1 MAENGIELKV
11 YLEPELK
18 KVENI
23 QKELGEIVKNSGE
36 KDIQKKFEQLQAKL
50 IGIRDALEKPLSEK
64 AFSNLGGELKTLLSG
79 FGQLAAKLGSL
90 PTAVQANLTKVEKQ
104 LDDLDKRIEQTSNSL
119 NVIKKSGKID
129 KDGTFFLYK
138 KTADKRTESQG
149 FTRMVASQG
158 AKQGDPIKNYESLQK
173 YYKQLESLEQPT
185 EEIKNQMLAIRGF
198 FDSLNNEVKDNANQ
212 FKRLSD
218 TLNDLNRQRQ
228 EKVDELNKAAED
240 AKDGG
245 GELSADQLKAQEIVS
260 ATISGKVEI
269 DNAIVQGKAAAK
281 DNAVTTPDEE
291 IVDVPKLAGE
301 PKKENKNTG
310 IIGKAAKNLISYT
323 VVLGTMKKA
332 LRNAVETIQVLDKAL
347 TEQAMVSGMTREQ
360 VYGLL
365 SSYQELAMASGATT
379 KEVATVAT
387 EFFRQGKSSEEALTL
402 TEAAVKAAKVASIST
417 SDSVDYLTTAIN
429 GFKMS
434 AQDAMDVSDRFAAL
448 AASSATSYE
457 ELAIA
462 LSKTASQANLAGMSM
477 DYTLGLLAKGI
488 ETTREAPETI
498 GTALKTVIAR
508 MREISDYGETL
519 DGETNINNVEQNLS
533 YVGIQLRNV
542 SGELRSTEDVL
553 DELGRKW
560 DTLSSNQQAAIARS
574 LAGTRQQSRL
584 ISMMNDYQRTL
595 ELVQISER
603 SNGATAAQAA
613 TYMLG
618 MEAAIN
624 KVTVA
629 GEKLIT
635 ALTNSEALIAIVDFV
650 GEWVNGIAIM
660 AENQAL
666 VYTTLVAIG
675 AVGAVILANKVRE
688 KLLDAQIAAHNI
700 DILKQKKEG
709 LSKDK
714 IAIARAD
721 ALNAKAKLNEKIQ
734 AKISLQKEYQAE
746 MAKAERTGQST
757 EAIQAEYAIKLAKAE
772 EQINIAQQQYN
783 AAQYESLS
791 LQQQSLEVSNDLRSS
806 LSSVPGIIGSIIVG
820 FTTLL
825 IKRKANLALSKA
837 ENDEDRKGLF
847 INMGKNAAK
856 WMPIVGIAFAI
867 ACLAAAGIAAL
878 VPKFVSQKSKS
889 GTEKATEDVQS
900 LSAEIYNLQKS
911 TTAIKTAISEFENLD
926 KKVIKTKEDIEAMNK
941 ALTEG
946 GNALT
951 DEQKKYYNTLGDN
964 QKLEYLKQV
973 KEINEK
979 AIAQKRALQ
988 LQTINN
994 AGASEMLKE
1003 SSNQAVVFDIIT
1015 EKAYEYIDSLKEL
1028 GQITSEEADNMSRFT
1043 KQLISNMDA
1052 YELYKNYI
1060 DKNFSDLGK
1069 GESKSNIKD
1078 TLKSYGL
1085 DDSDKNAKK
1094 IQEKGWSA
1102 LTDIYKDA
1110 ADQAKVDKL
1119 LADKTG
1125 GLTKDSLIKEL
1136 VGNVVNSS
1144 IEIQGK
1150 AVLASDILTTDDYGL
1165 KDQIDAYKQ
1174 LVKIFGEGS
1183 NEVNALNQG
1192 INGLEDIINT
1202 FGKDDQIVTWAESMG
1217 VGVNQLSESIEK
1229 FKKAGFETEDILKI
1243 IAKMARGESRESI
1256 EEFAKTLDGY
1266 DAARFNSAWTNVIDG
1281 ITGGFQTIGQEVQ
1294 SYKNQIEG
1302 IYEAQQK
1309 YLSGELKGSEWTDYI
1324 AEHQDIFN
1332 QEGFYEAFISG
1343 GNITD
1348 LIQNSNSY
1356 FEKTRLNLI
1365 KRIEQAIEAANNEAE
1380 KEVLRRQKAALEK
1393 ANSLYS
1399 PSLQM
1404 QLEREQ
1410 AAVNKYKEYLQQQT
1424 DDLKNALNDR
1434 KNAYQ
1439 KYFDAINQ
1447 EYEDQDYEE
1456 QQQLLIENLG
1466 KIGAGTDATSMAKIA
1481 SLEST
1486 LKENEKERRETLR
1499 QRAQDALLNS
1509 LDDQVS
1515 NIEER
1520 LQEQLENE
1528 KNLLNIINS
1537 ESFGKKIFNGML
1549 AAITEGGKLTGSQYN
1564 SITELVTTMV
1574 SAGADLS
1581 KLNEYIKVGNDIISI
1596 GSFVLNRNDNP
1607 EAYDTLANLFAS
1619 ARKQNGQSAI

>member
-23 QKELGEIVKNSGE
+23 QKELTDIVKSSGE
-36 KDIQKKFEQLQAKL
+36 KDIQKKFEQLQSKL
-50 IGIRDALEKPLSEK
+50 VGIRDALEKPLSEK

-104 LDDLDKRIEQTSNSL
+104 LDDLDKRIEQTTNSL
-119 NVIKKSGKID
+119 NAVKKSGKVD

-158 AKQGDPIKNYESLQK
+158 AKQGDQIKNYESLQK

-198 FDSLNNEVKDNANQ
+198 FDSLNNEVRDNANQ

-228 EKVDELNKAAED
+228 EKVDELSKAAED
-240 AKDGG
+240 TKSGS
-245 GELSADQLKAQEIVS
+245 GELNADQVKAQEIVS
-260 ATISGKVEI
+260 ATITGKVDI

-291 IVDVPKLAGE
+291 TVDVPKLATGT
-301 PKKENKNTG
+301 KKETKNSG
-310 IIGKAAKNLISYT
+310 LIGKAAKNLISYT
-323 VVLGTMKKA
+323 VVLGTMKKV
-332 LRNAVETIQVLDKAL
+332 LRNAIETIQVLDKAL

-434 AQDAMDVSDRFAAL
+434 AEDAMDVSDRFAAL

-519 DGETNINNVEQNLS
+519 DGETNINNVEQNLA
-533 YVGIQLRNV
+533 YVGIQLRNQA
-542 SGELRSTEDVL
+542 GELRSTEDVL

-584 ISMMNDYQRTL
+584 ISMMNDYERTL
-595 ELVQISER
+595 ELVEISQR

-650 GEWVNGIAIM
+650 GELVNGIAIM
-660 AENQAL
+660 AENEAL
-666 VYTTLVAIG
+666 VYTTLTAIG
-675 AVGAVILANKVRE
+675 VVGAVILANKMRE
-688 KLLDAQIAAHNI
+688 KILDAQIAAHNI

-714 IAIARAD
+714 IAAAQAD
-721 ALNAKAKLNEKIQ
+721 ALLAKAKLQKALQGKIT
-734 AKISLQKEYQAE
+734 LQKEYQA
-746 MAKAERTGQST
+746 KIAEAEKNGTPV
-757 EAIQAEYAIKLAKAE
+757 EVLKAEYAGKLAIAE
-772 EQINIAQQQYN
+772 KEINEAQQEYN
-783 AAQYESLS
+783 TAQYESLS
-791 LQQQSLEVSNDLRSS
+791 LQQQSLEVSKDLKSS
-806 LSSVPGIIGSIIVG
+806 LSSVPGIIGSIIAG

-825 IKRKANLALSKA
+825 IKRKANLILSKK
-837 ENDEDRKGLF
+837 ENDEDRKGLL

-867 ACLAAAGIAAL
+867 ACLVAAGIAAL
-878 VPKFVSQKSKS
+878 VPKIVSAKSKS

-911 TTAIKTAISEFENLD
+911 TTAIKSAISEFENLD

-946 GNALT
+946 GNALS

-988 LQTINN
+988 LQTIKSV
-994 AGASEMLKE
+994 GASEMLKE
-1003 SSNQAVVFDIIT
+1003 SSNQAVVFDIVT
-1015 EKAYEYIDSLKEL
+1015 EKAYEYIDALKEL
-1028 GQITSEEADNMSRFT
+1028 GQITAEEASNMSLFT
-1043 KQLISNMDA
+1043 KRLISNMDA

-1060 DKNFSDLGK
+1060 NENLPSNLGK
-1069 GESKSNIKD
+1069 GQDKNSIKG
-1078 TLKSYGL
+1078 TLRSYGL
-1085 DDSDKNAKK
+1085 NASDENAKK
-1094 IQEKGWSA
+1094 IQESGWSI
-1102 LTDIYKDA
+1102 LNELYKDA
-1110 ADQAKVDKL
+1110 TDQEKVNKL

-1125 GLTKDSLIKEL
+1125 GLTEDKFIEELIN
-1136 VGNVVNSS
+1136 NVANSS
-1144 IEIQGK
+1144 VDINGK
-1150 AVLASDILTTDDYGL
+1150 VVLASDILITNDYSI
-1165 KDQIDAYKQ
+1165 KDQIAAYQQFVDK
-1174 LVKIFGEGS
+1174 FGGAS
-1183 NEVNALNQG
+1183 NEVNALNAA
-1192 INGLEDIINT
+1192 IKGLDDIINT
-1202 FGKDDQIVTWAESMG
+1202 FAGNDHVITWAENMG
-1217 VGVNQLSESIEK
+1217 IGVNELSEAMER
-1229 FKKAGFETEDILKI
+1229 FKKAGFETEDILEI

-1256 EEFAKTLDGY
+1256 EEFAKTLNGY
-1266 DAARFNSAWTNVIDG
+1266 DAAKFNSIWTNIIDG
-1281 ITGGFQTIGQEVQ
+1281 ITGGFQKLGQDVQ
-1294 SYKNQIEG
+1294 SFNNEIQSVYENQE
-1302 IYEAQQK
+1302 K
-1309 YLSGELKGSEWTDYI
+1309 FLSGELTGSEFTDYM
-1324 AEHQDIFN
+1324 AEHEALFS
-1332 QEGFYEAFISG
+1332 QEGFYEAFTSG
-1343 GNITD
+1343 KD
-1348 LIQNSNSY
+1348 LTELIKDSNSY
-1356 FEKTRLNLI
+1356 FEKTKNNLLA
-1365 KRIEQAIEAANNEAE
+1365 RINEALKSATGGYKQE
-1380 KEVLRRQKAALEK
+1380 LLKLQASLKKEDEVYAISFQKR
-1393 ANSLYS
+1393 
-1399 PSLQM
+1399 
-1404 QLEREQ
+1404 LEREQ
-1410 AAVNKYKEYLQQQT
+1410 AAVDKYKEYLQQQA
-1424 DDLKNALNDR
+1424 DDLKDSLNER

-1486 LKENEKERRETLR
+1486 LKENEKERRQTLRERAQETL
-1499 QRAQDALLNS
+1499 LSS

-1515 NIEER
+1515 NIEKR
-1520 LQEQLENE
+1520 LQEQLNNE
-1528 KNLLNIINS
+1528 DNLLTVIQS
-1537 ESFGKKIFNGML
+1537 ASFGKNIFNGML
-1549 AAITEGGKLTGSQYN
+1549 AAITENGKLPGSQYN

-1581 KLNEYIKVGNDIISI
+1581 KLDEYIKVGNDIISI

>member
-198 FDSLNNEVKDNANQ
+198 FDSLNNEVRDNANQ

-595 ELVQISER
+595 ELVEISER

-635 ALTNSEALIAIVDFV
+635 ALTDSEALIAIVDFV
-650 GEWVNGIAIM
+650 GELVNGIAIM
-660 AENQAL
+660 AENEAF

-675 AVGAVILANKVRE
+675 AVGAVILANKIRE
-688 KLLDAQIAAHNI
+688 KVLAVQIAKYNI
-700 DILKQKKEG
+700 DLLKQKKEI
-709 LSKDK
+709 LSKENLSEKKQKAINAATKLREALENK
-714 IAIARAD
+714 IRI
-721 ALNAKAKLNEKIQ
+721 
-734 AKISLQKEYQAE
+734 QKEYQAKIE
-746 MAKAERTGQST
+746 QAQKNGTPI
-757 EAIQAEYAIKLAKAE
+757 EAIQLTYAEQLADANSK
-772 EQINIAQQQYN
+772 IATAQVEYN
-783 AAQYESLS
+783 LAQGESLS
-791 LQQQSLEVSNDLRSS
+791 LQQESFDIANNLKSN
-806 LSSVPGIIGSIIVG
+806 LSSIPGILGLIASG
-820 FTTLL
+820 FQAIL
-825 IKRKANLALSKA
+825 IKRKAN
-837 ENDEDRKGLF
+837 
-847 INMGKNAAK
+847 
-856 WMPIVGIAFAI
+856 IV
-867 ACLAAAGIAAL
+867 
-878 VPKFVSQKSKS
+878 
-889 GTEKATEDVQS
+889 
-900 LSAEIYNLQKS
+900 
-911 TTAIKTAISEFENLD
+911 
-926 KKVIKTKEDIEAMNK
+926 
-941 ALTEG
+941 
-946 GNALT
+946 
-951 DEQKKYYNTLGDN
+951 
-964 QKLEYLKQV
+964 
-973 KEINEK
+973 
-979 AIAQKRALQ
+979 
-988 LQTINN
+988 
-994 AGASEMLKE
+994 
-1003 SSNQAVVFDIIT
+1003 
-1015 EKAYEYIDSLKEL
+1015 
-1028 GQITSEEADNMSRFT
+1028 
-1043 KQLISNMDA
+1043 
-1052 YELYKNYI
+1052 
-1060 DKNFSDLGK
+1060 
-1069 GESKSNIKD
+1069 
-1078 TLKSYGL
+1078 
-1085 DDSDKNAKK
+1085 
-1094 IQEKGWSA
+1094 
-1102 LTDIYKDA
+1102 
-1110 ADQAKVDKL
+1110 
-1119 LADKTG
+1119 
-1125 GLTKDSLIKEL
+1125 
-1136 VGNVVNSS
+1136 
-1144 IEIQGK
+1144 
-1150 AVLASDILTTDDYGL
+1150 
-1165 KDQIDAYKQ
+1165 
-1174 LVKIFGEGS
+1174 
-1183 NEVNALNQG
+1183 
-1192 INGLEDIINT
+1192 
-1202 FGKDDQIVTWAESMG
+1202 
-1217 VGVNQLSESIEK
+1217 
-1229 FKKAGFETEDILKI
+1229 
-1243 IAKMARGESRESI
+1243 
-1256 EEFAKTLDGY
+1256 
-1266 DAARFNSAWTNVIDG
+1266 
-1281 ITGGFQTIGQEVQ
+1281 
-1294 SYKNQIEG
+1294 
-1302 IYEAQQK
+1302 
-1309 YLSGELKGSEWTDYI
+1309 
-1324 AEHQDIFN
+1324 
-1332 QEGFYEAFISG
+1332 
-1343 GNITD
+1343 
-1348 LIQNSNSY
+1348 
-1356 FEKTRLNLI
+1356 
-1365 KRIEQAIEAANNEAE
+1365 
-1380 KEVLRRQKAALEK
+1380 
-1393 ANSLYS
+1393 
-1399 PSLQM
+1399 
-1404 QLEREQ
+1404 
-1410 AAVNKYKEYLQQQT
+1410 
-1424 DDLKNALNDR
+1424 
-1434 KNAYQ
+1434 
-1439 KYFDAINQ
+1439 
-1447 EYEDQDYEE
+1447 
-1456 QQQLLIENLG
+1456 LG
-1466 KIGAGTDATSMAKIA
+1466 KIENAVAKEGAVAESAK
-1481 SLEST
+1481 
-1486 LKENEKERRETLR
+1486 
-1499 QRAQDALLNS
+1499 
-1509 LDDQVS
+1509 
-1515 NIEER
+1515 
-1520 LQEQLENE
+1520 
-1528 KNLLNIINS
+1528 
-1537 ESFGKKIFNGML
+1537 G
-1549 AAITEGGKLTGSQYN
+1549 AAAKGL
-1564 SITELVTTMV
+1564 
-1574 SAGADLS
+1574 
-1581 KLNEYIKVGNDIISI
+1581 
-1596 GSFVLNRNDNP
+1596 
-1607 EAYDTLANLFAS
+1607 
-1619 ARKQNGQSAI
+1619 

>member
-149 FTRMVASQG
+149 FTRMVATQG
-158 AKQGDPIKNYESLQK
+158 AKQGESIKNYESLQK

-245 GELSADQLKAQEIVS
+245 GELSTDQLKAQEIVS
-260 ATISGKVEI
+260 ATITGKVEI

-291 IVDVPKLAGE
+291 TVDVPKLAGE
-301 PKKENKNTG
+301 TKKENKNTG
-310 IIGKAAKNLISYT
+310 IIGKATKNLISYT

-533 YVGIQLRNV
+533 YVGIQLRTV

-635 ALTNSEALIAIVDFV
+635 ALTNSEALISIVDFV
-650 GEWVNGIAIM
+650 GELVNGIAIM
-660 AENQAL
+660 AENEAF

-675 AVGAVILANKVRE
+675 AVGAVILANKIRE
-688 KLLDAQIAAHNI
+688 KMLDAQIAAYNI

-709 LSKDK
+709 LSKGK
-714 IAIARAD
+714 IALAQE
-721 ALNAKAKLNEKIQ
+721 NAQTAAGNLRKAIEH
-734 AKISLQKEYQAE
+734 KISVEKEYQAKL
-746 MAKAERTGQST
+746 AQAERTGEPI
-757 EAIQAEYAIKLAKAE
+757 EAIKAEYTKEIAIANEDIAKAQTE
-772 EQINIAQQQYN
+772 YNIAQGEALGLQKEAFGVSKDLKSN
-783 AAQYESLS
+783 LS
-791 LQQQSLEVSNDLRSS
+791 TI
-806 LSSVPGIIGSIIVG
+806 PGIIGLVVSG
-820 FTTLL
+820 FQALL
-825 IKRKANLALSKA
+825 LKRKANLALQKK
-837 ENDEDRKGLF
+837 ENANLTTGVLLET
-847 INMGKNAAK
+847 GKNAAGSI
-856 WMPIVGIAFAI
+856 PVAGIAIAL
-867 ACLAAAGIAAL
+867 ACLAAAGIALAITI
-878 VPKFVSQKSKS
+878 PKLISKNSKS
-889 GTEKATEDVQS
+889 ETEKATEDVRS

-988 LQTINN
+988 LQTIDS

-1028 GQITSEEADNMSRFT
+1028 GQITSEEADNMRHFT

-1069 GESKSNIKD
+1069 GESKSNIKS
-1078 TLKSYGL
+1078 TLRSYGL
-1085 DDSDKNAKK
+1085 DDSDENAKK
-1094 IQEKGWSA
+1094 IKEKG
-1102 LTDIYKDA
+1102 
-1110 ADQAKVDKL
+1110 
-1119 LADKTG
+1119 
-1125 GLTKDSLIKEL
+1125 
-1136 VGNVVNSS
+1136 
-1144 IEIQGK
+1144 
-1150 AVLASDILTTDDYGL
+1150 
-1165 KDQIDAYKQ
+1165 
-1174 LVKIFGEGS
+1174 
-1183 NEVNALNQG
+1183 
-1192 INGLEDIINT
+1192 
-1202 FGKDDQIVTWAESMG
+1202 
-1217 VGVNQLSESIEK
+1217 
-1229 FKKAGFETEDILKI
+1229 
-1243 IAKMARGESRESI
+1243 
-1256 EEFAKTLDGY
+1256 
-1266 DAARFNSAWTNVIDG
+1266 
-1281 ITGGFQTIGQEVQ
+1281 
-1294 SYKNQIEG
+1294 
-1302 IYEAQQK
+1302 
-1309 YLSGELKGSEWTDYI
+1309 
-1324 AEHQDIFN
+1324 
-1332 QEGFYEAFISG
+1332 
-1343 GNITD
+1343 
-1348 LIQNSNSY
+1348 
-1356 FEKTRLNLI
+1356 
-1365 KRIEQAIEAANNEAE
+1365 
-1380 KEVLRRQKAALEK
+1380 
-1393 ANSLYS
+1393 
-1399 PSLQM
+1399 
-1404 QLEREQ
+1404 
-1410 AAVNKYKEYLQQQT
+1410 
-1424 DDLKNALNDR
+1424 
-1434 KNAYQ
+1434 
-1439 KYFDAINQ
+1439 
-1447 EYEDQDYEE
+1447 
-1456 QQQLLIENLG
+1456 
-1466 KIGAGTDATSMAKIA
+1466 
-1481 SLEST
+1481 
-1486 LKENEKERRETLR
+1486 
-1499 QRAQDALLNS
+1499 
-1509 LDDQVS
+1509 
-1515 NIEER
+1515 
-1520 LQEQLENE
+1520 
-1528 KNLLNIINS
+1528 
-1537 ESFGKKIFNGML
+1537 
-1549 AAITEGGKLTGSQYN
+1549 
-1564 SITELVTTMV
+1564 
-1574 SAGADLS
+1574 
-1581 KLNEYIKVGNDIISI
+1581 
-1596 GSFVLNRNDNP
+1596 
-1607 EAYDTLANLFAS
+1607 
-1619 ARKQNGQSAI
+1619 

>member
-90 PTAVQANLTKVEKQ
+90 PTAVQANLAKTEKQ
-104 LDDLDKRIEQTSNSL
+104 LDDLDKRIEQTTNSL

-291 IVDVPKLAGE
+291 TVDVPKLAGE
-301 PKKENKNTG
+301 SKKENKNTG

-434 AQDAMDVSDRFAAL
+434 AEDAMDVSDRFAAL

-595 ELVQISER
+595 ELVEISER

-721 ALNAKAKLNEKIQ
+721 ALIAKAKLQEKIQ
-734 AKISLQKEYQAE
+734 AKISLQKQYQADLAE
-746 MAKAERTGQST
+746 AERTGQST
-757 EAIQAEYAIKLAKAE
+757 KDIEVKYAIQLANAEKEIKEAQDAY
-772 EQINIAQQQYN
+772 NI
-783 AAQYESLS
+783 AQYESLN
-791 LQQQSLEVSNDLRSS
+791 LQQQSLEVSKDLRSN
-806 LSSVPGIIGSIIVG
+806 LSSVPGIIGSIIAG

-825 IKRKANLALSKA
+825 IKRKANLALSKT
-837 ENDEDRKGLF
+837 ENDEDKKGLF

-1136 VGNVVNSS
+1136 VGNVANSS

-1183 NEVNALNQG
+1183 NEVNALNKG

-1499 QRAQDALLNS
+1499 QRAQDVLLNS

-1515 NIEER
+1515 KIEKSLE
-1520 LQEQLENE
+1520 EQLKHED
-1528 KNLLNIINS
+1528 NLLTVIQS
-1537 ESFGKKIFNGML
+1537 ASFGKNIFNGML
-1549 AAITEGGKLTGSQYN
+1549 AAITENGKLPSSQYN

-1581 KLNEYIKVGNDIISI
+1581 KLDEYIKMENGIISI

>member
-36 KDIQKKFEQLQAKL
+36 KDIQKKFEQLQSKL

-198 FDSLNNEVKDNANQ
+198 FDSLNNEVRDNANQ

-260 ATISGKVEI
+260 ATITGKVEI

-291 IVDVPKLAGE
+291 TVDVPKLAGE
-301 PKKENKNTG
+301 TKKENKNTG

-650 GEWVNGIAIM
+650 GELVNGIAIM
-660 AENQAL
+660 AENEAL
-666 VYTTLVAIG
+666 VYTTLTAIG
-675 AVGAVILANKVRE
+675 VVGAVILANKMRE
-688 KLLDAQIAAHNI
+688 KILDAQIAAHNI

-714 IAIARAD
+714 IAIARAE
-721 ALNAKAKLNEKIQ
+721 ALNAKAILQEKIQ
-734 AKISLQKEYQAE
+734 DKISLQKQYQADLAE
-746 MAKAERTGQST
+746 AERTGKST
-757 EAIQAEYAIKLAKAE
+757 DDIKLKYAIDLAEKE
-772 EQINIAQQQYN
+772 QQINEAQQKYN

-791 LQQQSLEVSNDLRSS
+791 LQQQSLEVSNDLKSS
-806 LSSVPGIIGSIIVG
+806 LSSVPGIIGSIISG

-825 IKRKANLALSKA
+825 IKRKANLILSKK
-837 ENDEDRKGLF
+837 ENEEDRKGLF

-867 ACLAAAGIAAL
+867 ACLVAAGIAAL
-878 VPKFVSQKSKS
+878 VPKFVSKDSKS
-889 GTEKATEDVQS
+889 GTEKATEDVRS

-988 LQTINN
+988 LQTISD

-1028 GQITSEEADNMSRFT
+1028 GQITSEEADNMSHFT

-1094 IQEKGWSA
+1094 I
-1102 LTDIYKDA
+1102 
-1110 ADQAKVDKL
+1110 
-1119 LADKTG
+1119 
-1125 GLTKDSLIKEL
+1125 
-1136 VGNVVNSS
+1136 
-1144 IEIQGK
+1144 
-1150 AVLASDILTTDDYGL
+1150 
-1165 KDQIDAYKQ
+1165 
-1174 LVKIFGEGS
+1174 
-1183 NEVNALNQG
+1183 
-1192 INGLEDIINT
+1192 
-1202 FGKDDQIVTWAESMG
+1202 
-1217 VGVNQLSESIEK
+1217 
-1229 FKKAGFETEDILKI
+1229 
-1243 IAKMARGESRESI
+1243 
-1256 EEFAKTLDGY
+1256 
-1266 DAARFNSAWTNVIDG
+1266 
-1281 ITGGFQTIGQEVQ
+1281 
-1294 SYKNQIEG
+1294 
-1302 IYEAQQK
+1302 
-1309 YLSGELKGSEWTDYI
+1309 
-1324 AEHQDIFN
+1324 
-1332 QEGFYEAFISG
+1332 
-1343 GNITD
+1343 
-1348 LIQNSNSY
+1348 
-1356 FEKTRLNLI
+1356 
-1365 KRIEQAIEAANNEAE
+1365 
-1380 KEVLRRQKAALEK
+1380 
-1393 ANSLYS
+1393 
-1399 PSLQM
+1399 
-1404 QLEREQ
+1404 
-1410 AAVNKYKEYLQQQT
+1410 
-1424 DDLKNALNDR
+1424 
-1434 KNAYQ
+1434 
-1439 KYFDAINQ
+1439 
-1447 EYEDQDYEE
+1447 
-1456 QQQLLIENLG
+1456 
-1466 KIGAGTDATSMAKIA
+1466 
-1481 SLEST
+1481 
-1486 LKENEKERRETLR
+1486 KEN
-1499 QRAQDALLNS
+1499 
-1509 LDDQVS
+1509 
-1515 NIEER
+1515 
-1520 LQEQLENE
+1520 
-1528 KNLLNIINS
+1528 
-1537 ESFGKKIFNGML
+1537 G
-1549 AAITEGGKLTGSQYN
+1549 
-1564 SITELVTTMV
+1564 
-1574 SAGADLS
+1574 
-1581 KLNEYIKVGNDIISI
+1581 
-1596 GSFVLNRNDNP
+1596 
-1607 EAYDTLANLFAS
+1607 
-1619 ARKQNGQSAI
+1619 

>member
-64 AFSNLGGELKTLLSG
+64 AFSNLGGELKSLLSG

-90 PTAVQANLTKVEKQ
+90 PTAVQANLAKTEKQ
-104 LDDLDKRIEQTSNSL
+104 LDDLDKRIEQTTNSL

-218 TLNDLNRQRQ
+218 TLNDLNNQRK

-533 YVGIQLRNV
+533 YVGIQLRTV

-650 GEWVNGIAIM
+650 GELVNGIAIM
-660 AENQAL
+660 AENEAL
-666 VYTTLVAIG
+666 VYTTLTAIG
-675 AVGAVILANKVRE
+675 VVGAVILANKTRE

-721 ALNAKAKLNEKIQ
+721 ALIAKAKLQEKIQ
-734 AKISLQKEYQAE
+734 AKISLQKQYQADIAE
-746 MAKAERTGQST
+746 AERTGQST
-757 EAIQAEYAIKLAKAE
+757 DDIKVKYAIQLANAEKEIKEAQDAY
-772 EQINIAQQQYN
+772 NI
-783 AAQYESLS
+783 AQYESLN
-791 LQQQSLEVSNDLRSS
+791 LQQQSLEVSKDLRSN
-806 LSSVPGIIGSIIVG
+806 LSSVPGIIGSIIAG

-825 IKRKANLALSKA
+825 IKRKANLALSKT
-837 ENDEDRKGLF
+837 ENDEDKKGLF

-988 LQTINN
+988 LQTIND

-1015 EKAYEYIDSLKEL
+1015 ERAYEYIDSLKEL

-1052 YELYKNYI
+1052 YELYTNYI

-1094 IQEKGWSA
+1094 IKEKGWSA
-1102 LTDIYKDA
+1102 LTDIYKDS
-1110 ADQAKVDKL
+1110 ADQVKVEKL
-1119 LADKTG
+1119 LTDKTG

-1136 VGNVVNSS
+1136 VGNVANSS

-1183 NEVNALNQG
+1183 NEVNALNKG

-1202 FGKDDQIVTWAESMG
+1202 FGKDDQIITWAEGMG
-1217 VGVNQLSESIEK
+1217 IGVNQLSESMEK
-1229 FKKAGFETEDILKI
+1229 FKKAGFETEDILEI
-1243 IAKMARGESRESI
+1243 IAKMAAGESRESI
-1256 EEFAKTLDGY
+1256 EEFAKTLNGY
-1266 DAARFNSAWTNVIDG
+1266 DAAKFNSAWTNVIDG

-1348 LIQNSNSY
+1348 LIKNSNSY

-1380 KEVLRRQKAALEK
+1380 KEVLRRQKAALER

-1515 NIEER
+1515 KIEKSLE
-1520 LQEQLENE
+1520 EQLTNE
-1528 KNLLNIINS
+1528 KNLLETINS

-1564 SITELVTTMV
+1564 SITELITTMV

-1596 GSFVLNRNDNP
+1596 GSFVLNKQDNP